1 MKADHAQDPN
11 VTSDLTRGVWAWL
24 FWCLPAALV
33 IAGDAWPRGMAW
45 LWVVAFAMAGA
56 GCLANAARCGRT
68 HCYVTGPLFL
78 LVAIWCLLSSLGAV
92 ALHPNV
98 LFLVVATIA
107 VLAYLAEIPLGRY
120 VKVHR

>member
-1 MKADHAQDPN
+1 MNKAR
-11 VTSDLTRGVWAWL
+11 DLTCGGSAWL
-24 FWCLPAALV
+24 LWRLPAVLV

-45 LWVVAFAMAGA
+45 LWAIAFAMAGT

-78 LVAIWCLLSSLGAV
+78 LAAIWCLFSALGVV
-92 ALHPNV
+92 ALHPNM
-98 LFLVVATIA
+98 LFLVIAPVA

-120 VKVHR
+120 MKAHW